1 MIFSFSLRGEKV
13 RMGGGKVKQLKQYP
27 SPEEEGVGER
37 V

>member
-13 RMGGGKVKQLKQYP
+13 RMRGKAKQLKQYP
-27 SPEEEGVGER
+27 SPGEEGVGER